1 MKAAKARS
9 CVLGVAMKPDKGGIR
24 MLSTLLSAVVAVVLF
39 AMTSAAAFD
48 KNDHTGG
55 KGGGTKID
63 AGMAMGKDGGDKG
76 DGKGGGKPD
85 KSLGVSG
92 MAMGKDGGEKGDG
105 KGGKPDKLTG
115 MTMSKD
121 GGDKGEGK
129 GGGKKGIIGPS
140 DSRAMGSRQ
149 AVSKGQMNRGMDGGN
164 MNRGM
169 DGMDRN
175 LDGLNR

>member
-1 MKAAKARS
+1 
-9 CVLGVAMKPDKGGIR
+9 
-24 MLSTLLSAVVAVVLF
+24 
-39 AMTSAAAFD
+39 
-48 KNDHTGG
+48 
-55 KGGGTKID
+55 
-63 AGMAMGKDGGDKG
+63 
-76 DGKGGGKPD
+76 
-85 KSLGVSG
+85 
-92 MAMGKDGGEKGDG
+92 
-105 KGGKPDKLTG
+105 

-121 GGDKGEGK
+121 GGDQGEGK

-149 AVSKGQMNRGMDGGN
+149 AVSQGQMNRGMDRGN